1 MAKMAKKEANT
12 QANLIELDDL
22 NLDSSWLKASS
33 IRAQQLVV
41 GSDAGAAIE
50 HLVYGLGLDSFVLD
64 VGGNETASKTL
75 AAIGEQMLYR
85 HFDLVVIPV
94 RDEGQDVDN
103 ALKTI
108 KLIRE
113 HDKDVRIAI
122 LLNDISSRS
131 QDVSDL
137 SLRET
142 FAEVFDLAEQAG
154 AELLVMPRVERY
166 GRSRRLCMTQ
176 WEIAENRDGL
186 LERLKNQVIEAE
198 NAGDRE
204 TAKLNTRLIRAVTGA
219 KNVREMLDAVHRRL
233 DEILGERQRLRLMA
247 VSTKG
252 GVGKSFTSQQILATY
267 LLAREAR
274 RHG

>member
-1 MAKMAKKEANT
+1 MAKKEANT
-12 QANLIELDDL
+12 AQANLIELDDL

-33 IRAQQLVV
+33 IHAQQLVV

-113 HDKDVRIAI
+113 HDKEVRIAI

-137 SLRET
+137 SLREA
-142 FAEVFDLAEQAG
+142 FAEVFDLADQAG
-154 AELLVMPRVERY
+154 TELLVMPRVERY
-166 GRSRRLCMTQ
+166 GRSRRLRMTQ
-176 WEIAENRDGL
+176 WEIAEHRDAL

-219 KNVREMLDAVHRRL
+219 KAVREMLDVVHRRL
-233 DEILGERQRLRLMA
+233 DEILGDRQRLRLMA

>member
-1 MAKMAKKEANT
+1 MAKKEATT

-219 KNVREMLDAVHRRL
+219 KTVREMLDVVHRRL
-233 DEILGERQRLRLMA
+233 DEILDERPRLRLMA

>member
-1 MAKMAKKEANT
+1 MAKKEAT
-12 QANLIELDDL
+12 STHANLIELDDL

-137 SLRET
+137 SLREA

-176 WEIAENRDGL
+176 WEIAEHRDAL

-219 KNVREMLDAVHRRL
+219 KTVREMLDVVHRRL
-233 DEILGERQRLRLMA
+233 DEILGERPRLRLMA